1 MERSDSNTDENELI
15 RQKAEELLGKQKS
28 KVVAKHSDMD
38 TVKLIHELEVHQIE
52 LTMQN
57 EELKQAKAIADE
69 LAQKYIELYNSSPI
83 GYLTLTNQGQI
94 VEINLCGAQML
105 CKKPSAL
112 ISSHFGF
119 FISNETK
126 PIFNQFLSNVFSSHI
141 KESCE
146 VILEPIDCEPLHVQL
161 TGIVSAKGGNCRVNI
176 IDITAQ
182 RMTEKAIIQIN
193 EELTKHNAEKDLLL
207 SILAH
212 DLRSPFSAFL
222 GLTEI
227 LEKKLCHLKQERVYT
242 IATSLREAAKGV
254 FDLVENLL
262 EWAKMQ
268 RGLIEFKP
276 ETVNLD
282 FIIKSSLESI
292 LATATQKKLKIELNI
307 PENLIV
313 EVDSIMF
320 NSTFRNL
327 ISNAIKFSNRGSIIF
342 VSARKISDHQIEIAI
357 TDMGIGISPELISQ
371 LFSVN
376 CNTGRCGTEGER
388 STGLGLLLCKDF
400 IERHNGKLWVE
411 SVEGEGSTF
420 YFTVPMA

>member
-1 MERSDSNTDENELI
+1 
-15 RQKAEELLGKQKS
+15 
-28 KVVAKHSDMD
+28 
-38 TVKLIHELEVHQIE
+38 
-52 LTMQN
+52 
-57 EELKQAKAIADE
+57 
-69 LAQKYIELYNSSPI
+69 
-83 GYLTLTNQGQI
+83 
-94 VEINLCGAQML
+94 
-105 CKKPSAL
+105 
-112 ISSHFGF
+112 
-119 FISNETK
+119 
-126 PIFNQFLSNVFSSHI
+126 
-141 KESCE
+141 
-146 VILEPIDCEPLHVQL
+146 
-161 TGIVSAKGGNCRVNI
+161 
-176 IDITAQ
+176 
-182 RMTEKAIIQIN
+182 
-193 EELTKHNAEKDLLL
+193 
-207 SILAH
+207 
-212 DLRSPFSAFL
+212 
-222 GLTEI
+222 
-227 LEKKLCHLKQERVYT
+227 
-242 IATSLREAAKGV
+242 
-254 FDLVENLL
+254 
-262 EWAKMQ
+262 MQ